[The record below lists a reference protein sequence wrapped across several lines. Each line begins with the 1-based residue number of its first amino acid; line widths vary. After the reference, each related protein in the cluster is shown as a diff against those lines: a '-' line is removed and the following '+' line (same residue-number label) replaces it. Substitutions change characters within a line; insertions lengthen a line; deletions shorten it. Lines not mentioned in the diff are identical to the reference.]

1 MAGIDDNV
9 GSFFS
14 TQAID
19 FEFFSAEAASRF
31 KLKAA
36 LSQLTGSPGAPV
48 GPQNS
53 TNDGEVNVSL
63 GDQRFARW
71 GLMNPG
77 DKVRVADNPSRV
89 GTLSSEPAL
98 GAGIRRRVLVTFS
111 DSEEYVL
118 EASLEKVLRE
128 TRDPFE
134 LMCRGDYGRTL
145 DLRGAITFYRLSGK
159 LANLIYSLNTTNTQF
174 LPYQFKPV
182 LQFLDSPCRGIVIAD
197 EVGLGKTIEAGLIW
211 TELRA
216 RQDARRLLVVC
227 PAMLR
232 EKWKDELGNRF
243 GVKAEIVDSAELLA
257 RLQTA
262 QERPQEEFAL
272 IVSMQGIRPPKGWND
287 RNSPSNSAAAQLARF
302 LLASEVQDPLLHLV
316 VVDEAHYLRNA
327 KTQTHRFA
335 ALLRP
340 VTDGLVLLS
349 ATPIQMRSTDLFNLL
364 HLLDEDAFPYEWT
377 YDQSVQANAPIV
389 AMRDRVLREVV
400 SQTDFVA
407 ALEHALTLRFFDDSA
422 QIKFLL
428 AAPPSDELLAS
439 ARGRAQL
446 AEQLD
451 RINPRAKVIARTLK
465 RDVQELRVQREP
477 VTIKANMSP
486 VERLFYERVTFAVRD
501 FCERNEVSEGFM
513 LTIPQRQMASCMA
526 AACRG
531 WAERLK
537 RAADDGDEEAIYELY
552 GDAGVVDDEVPQI
565 PAARTPQRSEPGELL
580 RVLMGIA
587 RDVGNFKALEASDS
601 KFSALALSLKNY
613 WRDKPGRKV
622 VLFAFYR
629 NTLYYLQEQLVKIG
643 VRAVVLHGGMDK
655 HAVLRLFESV
665 DGPTVLLSSEVAS
678 EGVDLQFSSLVVN
691 YDLPWNPAKI
701 EQRIGRIDRIGQAE
715 PKILIWNMVYA
726 DTLDDRVLERLLDR
740 LEIFKT
746 ALGSMEEILGA
757 TVRELSLDLL
767 SHQLTPENE
776 KNRIDRAMVA
786 IETLRQ
792 QQEVLEA
799 NATQLMGHGD
809 FIQNKVKAAHELGRY
824 IRGEDLLAYVRD
836 YVEKEFPGS
845 RLLVSE
851 RDPLE
856 ANLELSVDGRVHF
869 NQFINANRL
878 NGRTAI
884 LAAVPPRLLFDNRLG
899 TAPRGVE
906 KVTQDHP
913 LVRFVSERQKGAGK
927 APMYFPTAAIE
938 LPRSA
943 AGGLVAGAYVYVVM
957 RWTLSGSRD
966 LERLVYQVQSIDT
979 GLVLE
984 DDAAESLVNSAALN
998 GRDWHG
1004 VKRSLDHERCGQIQ
1018 DACRANIEDL
1028 YRGAKA
1034 AQDRE
1039 NRDRV
1044 RAMIG
1049 SLEEDLRRRKQA
1061 SDTRIADYESASD
1074 PKRRRLVP
1082 MERGKLK
1089 QLTQRYE
1096 EKIAE
1101 LHLKESLNASDSA
1114 VSSGVI
1120 RIV

>member
-1 MAGIDDNV
+1 M
-9 GSFFS
+9 S
-14 TQAID
+14 
-19 FEFFSAEAASRF
+19 
-31 KLKAA
+31 
-36 LSQLTGSPGAPV
+36 
-48 GPQNS
+48 
-53 TNDGEVNVSL
+53 
-63 GDQRFARW
+63 
-71 GLMNPG
+71 PG
-77 DKVRVADNPSRV
+77 DKVRVIDNPSRV
-89 GTLSSEPAL
+89 GTLSSEPASGSGL
-98 GAGIRRRVLVTFS
+98 RRRLLVNFS
-111 DSEEYVL
+111 DGEEFVL
-118 EASLEKVLRE
+118 EASLEKLQRE
-128 TRDPFE
+128 TRDPYE

-145 DLRGAITFYRLSGK
+145 DLRGAITYYRLSGK

-182 LQFLDSPCRGIVIAD
+182 LQFLDSPSRGIVIAD

-243 GVKAEIVDSAELLA
+243 GVRAEIVDAGELLA
-257 RLQTA
+257 RLQVA
-262 QERPQEEFAL
+262 RDRPQEEFGL
-272 IVSMQGIRPPKGWND
+272 IVSMQGMRPPRGWND
-287 RNSPSNSAAAQLARF
+287 RRAPSKSAAAQLARF
-302 LLASEVQDPLLHLV
+302 LLEAEVQDPLLHLV

-327 KTQTHRFA
+327 QTQTHRFA

-340 VTDGLVLLS
+340 VTDGLILLS

-389 AMRDRVLREVV
+389 AMRDRVLREEVPQ
-400 SQTDFVA
+400 SEFVE
-407 ALEHALTLRFFDDSA
+407 ALEQALQQRFFDDSA

-428 AAPPSDELLAS
+428 SEPPSDALLAS
-439 ARGRAQL
+439 ARGRAHL

-477 VTIKANMSP
+477 VTIRAEMSP
-486 VERLFYERVTFAVRD
+486 VERAFYERVTYAVRD

-531 WAERLK
+531 WAERL
-537 RAADDGDEEAIYELY
+537 RRTADDGDEETLYELD
-552 GDAGVVDDEVPQI
+552 GDASVADD
-565 PAARTPQRSEPGELL
+565 TPLVATSPLRSDPGELL
-580 RVLMGIA
+580 RVLIGIA
-587 RDVGNFKALEASDS
+587 REVGDFDALQAADTKFAALER
-601 KFSALALSLKNY
+601 SLKDY
-613 WRDKPGRKV
+613 WRDHPGRKV

-629 NTLYYLQEQLVKIG
+629 NTLYYLQERLARAG
-643 VRAVVLHGGMDK
+643 VRTAVLHGGMDK
-655 HAVLRLFESV
+655 HAVLRQFESP

-715 PKILIWNMVYA
+715 RKILIWNLVYA
-726 DTLDDRVLERLLDR
+726 DTLDDRVLERLLLR
-740 LEIFKT
+740 LNIFKT
-746 ALGSMEEILGA
+746 AIGSMEEILGA
-757 TVRELSLDLL
+757 TVRELSQDLL
-767 SHQLTPENE
+767 SHHLTPERE
-776 KNRIDRAMVA
+776 KARIDRAKVA
-786 IETLRQ
+786 VETLRQ
-792 QQEVLEA
+792 KQEELEA

-824 IRGEDLLAYVRD
+824 IRGEDLLAFSRD
-836 YVEKEFPGS
+836 YLEKEFPGS
-845 RLLVSE
+845 RLLISD

-856 ANLELSVDGRVHF
+856 ASLELSVDGRVFF
-869 NQFINANRL
+869 NQFITTNRL
-878 NGRTAI
+878 SGRTAI
-884 LAAVPPRLLFDNRLG
+884 LANVPPRLLFDNRVG
-899 TAPRGVE
+899 SAPRGVE

-913 LVRFVSERQKGAGK
+913 LIRFVSERQKGAGS

-943 AGGLVAGAYVYVVM
+943 VEGLLPGLYVYVVM

-966 LERLVYQVQSIDT
+966 MERLVYQARSADVS
-979 GLVLE
+979 LLLE
-984 DDAAESLVNSAALN
+984 EDAAEALVNAAALS

-1004 VKRSLDHERCGQIQ
+1004 AKSTLDHAHCGRLQ
-1018 DACRANIEDL
+1018 DECRADIEEQ

-1049 SLEEDLRRRKQA
+1049 SLEEDLRRRREA
-1061 SDTRIADYESASD
+1061 GDARIADYESSDD

-1082 MERGKLK
+1082 MERGKLRL
-1089 QLTQRYE
+1089 LTQRYE

-1101 LHLKESLNASDSA
+1101 LHLKESLSASDSA

>member
-1 MAGIDDNV
+1 M
-9 GSFFS
+9 S
-14 TQAID
+14 
-19 FEFFSAEAASRF
+19 
-31 KLKAA
+31 
-36 LSQLTGSPGAPV
+36 
-48 GPQNS
+48 
-53 TNDGEVNVSL
+53 
-63 GDQRFARW
+63 
-71 GLMNPG
+71 PG
-77 DKVRVADNPSRV
+77 DKVRVIDNPSRV
-89 GTLSSEPAL
+89 GTLSSEPAA
-98 GAGIRRRVLVTFS
+98 GAGIRRRVLVNFS
-111 DSEEYVL
+111 DGEEFVL
-118 EASLEKVLRE
+118 EASLEKVQRE
-128 TRDPFE
+128 TRDPYE
-134 LMCRGDYGRTL
+134 LMCRGDYGRTF
-145 DLRGAITFYRLSGK
+145 DLRGAITYYRLSGK

-182 LQFLDSPCRGIVIAD
+182 LQFLDSPSRGIVIAD

-243 GVKAEIVDSAELLA
+243 GVKAEIVDAGELLA
-257 RLQTA
+257 RLQAA

-272 IVSMQGIRPPKGWND
+272 IVSMQGMRPPKGWND
-287 RNSPSNSAAAQLARF
+287 RKEPSKSAAAKLAMY
-302 LLASEVQDPLLHLV
+302 LDELGVQDPLLHLV

-327 KTQTHRFA
+327 QTQTHRFA

-340 VTDGLVLLS
+340 VADGLVLLS

-364 HLLDEDAFPYEWT
+364 HLLDEDAFPYEWS
-377 YDQSVQANAPIV
+377 YDQSVKANAPIV
-389 AMRDRVLREVV
+389 ALRDRVLREVV
-400 SQTDFVA
+400 PQAEFVE
-407 ALEHALTLRFFDDSA
+407 ALKQALQIRFFDDSE
-422 QIKFLL
+422 QIKFMLSE
-428 AAPPSDELLAS
+428 PPSDALLAS
-439 ARGRAQL
+439 PRGRAQL

-477 VTIKANMSP
+477 VTIKSVMSP
-486 VERLFYERVTFAVRD
+486 VEQRFYERVTFAVRD

-531 WAERLK
+531 WADRLR
-537 RAADDGDEEAIYELY
+537 RAADDGDAEAIYELY
-552 GDAGVVDDEVPQI
+552 GDVTAGDDLLPDVPATAPPVQGK
-565 PAARTPQRSEPGELL
+565 RSDPGELL

-587 RDVGNFKALEASDS
+587 REVGDFEALQAGDT
-601 KFSALALSLKNY
+601 KFAALDKSLKNY
-613 WRDKPGRKV
+613 WRDYPGRKV

-629 NTLYYLQEQLVKIG
+629 NTLYYLQERLAKAG
-643 VRAVVLHGGMDK
+643 VRTAVLHGGMDK
-655 HAVLRLFESV
+655 HAVLRQFESP

-726 DTLDDRVLERLLDR
+726 DTLDDRVLERLLER
-740 LEIFKT
+740 LNIFRT
-746 ALGSMEEILGA
+746 ALGSMEELLGKE
-757 TVRELSLDLL
+757 VRELSQDLL
-767 SHQLTPENE
+767 SHHLTPERE
-776 KNRIDRAMVA
+776 KARIDRSKVA
-786 IETLRQ
+786 VETLRER
-792 QQEVLEA
+792 QEQLEDK
-799 NATQLMGHGD
+799 ATQLMGHGD

-824 IRGEDLLAYVRD
+824 IRGEDLLAFSRD
-836 YVEKEFPGS
+836 YLEKEFPGT
-845 RLLVSE
+845 RLLSS
-851 RDPLE
+851 DSDSLQ
-856 ANLELSVDGRVHF
+856 ANLELSVDGRVYF
-869 NQFINANRL
+869 NQFITANRL
-878 NGRTAI
+878 HGRTAI
-884 LAAVPPRLLFDNRLG
+884 LAVTPPKLLFDNRLG
-899 TAPRGVE
+899 NASRGVE

-913 LVRFVSERQKGAGK
+913 LIRFVSERQKNAGK
-927 APMYFPTAAIE
+927 AAMYFPTAAIE
-938 LPRSA
+938 LPRA
-943 AGGLVAGAYVYVVM
+943 TMMGVEPGLYVYVVM

-966 LERLVYQVQSIDT
+966 IERLVYQVRAVDT
-979 GLVLE
+979 KMLLE
-984 DDAAESLVNSAALN
+984 QDAAESLVNAAALY

-1004 VKRSLDHERCGQIQ
+1004 AKSSMDHAHCGRLQ
-1018 DACRANIEDL
+1018 DQCRADIEDQ

-1039 NRDRV
+1039 NRDSV

-1049 SLEEDLRRRKQA
+1049 SLEEDLRRRKESTEA
-1061 SDTRIADYESASD
+1061 RITDYDKSAD

-1082 MERGKLK
+1082 MERGKLRL
-1089 QLTQRYE
+1089 LTQRYE

-1101 LHLKESLNASDSA
+1101 LRLKESLSASDSA